1 MAHEPTQC
9 LRGDILGI
17 SLLLL
22 AHAISDASLLAI
34 LYFEKVQYSHR
45 DCRSM
50 DLQSRYDGTH
60 DVLRLQTR
68 RSCNGARRRCR

>member
-22 AHAISDASLLAI
+22 AHAISDASLLAT

-45 DCRSM
+45 DRRSM
-50 DLQSRYDGTH
+50 DL
-60 DVLRLQTR
+60 
-68 RSCNGARRRCR
+68 